1 MSFPYLP
8 YCEIITKRF
17 IDSFIEKYL
26 LKAAKYQEFP
36 ILVDIFIPV
45 RQMINN
51 QIEITDGFK
60 MKHGMIFKIR
70 KEISDSNKFR
80 GKVIVKR

>member
-1 MSFPYLP
+1 M
-8 YCEIITKRF
+8 
-17 IDSFIEKYL
+17 
-26 LKAAKYQEFP
+26 KAANYQEFP

-60 MKHGMIFKIR
+60 MKHRMIFKIR
-70 KEISDSNKFR
+70 KEISDSNKFCE
-80 GKVIVKR
+80 KVIVKQ